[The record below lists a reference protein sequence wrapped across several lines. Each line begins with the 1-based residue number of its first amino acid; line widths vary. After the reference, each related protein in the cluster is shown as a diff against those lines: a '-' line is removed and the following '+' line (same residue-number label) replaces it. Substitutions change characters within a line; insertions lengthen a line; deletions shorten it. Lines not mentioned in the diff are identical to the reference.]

1 MIIDKETKDLI
12 SRIDSV
18 QGKIDEIANE
28 TANARDDAIA
38 AIREFLE
45 GIEGHSYQTDNLED
59 FYNITYQFNDDNI
72 YPLMLKRVFL
82 EGTGDDASLRF
93 ETEDFEL
100 PTWEICTDDIFAIF
114 ELIFNAERDKK
125 IAYINGK
132 VSEHKPYA
140 IRLNNEIEI
149 DRALELTPVLSTMV
163 REKIDH
169 IAFTDNEADGAK
181 AFTNFTDGV
190 YINELPLMSLTE
202 IEAELI
208 KGAYMVR

>member
-1 MIIDKETKDLI
+1 MDKNLINLIDK
-12 SRIDSV
+12 V

-28 TANARDDAIA
+28 TTSARDDAIA
-38 AIREFLE
+38 AIRDFLE
-45 GIEGHSYQTDNLED
+45 GVEGRSIQLDNLDD
-59 FYNITYQFNDDNI
+59 FYNIIYEANDGDV
-72 YPLMLKRVFL
+72 YTSMVKRVFL
-82 EGTGDDASLRF
+82 KDIYDSTCVCVEI
-93 ETEDFEL
+93 EENEEL
-100 PTWEICTDDIFAIF
+100 PAWELLTDDLFEIF
-114 ELIFNAERDKK
+114 ELIFSAERDKK

-149 DRALELTPVLSTMV
+149 DRTLELTPVLSTVV

-190 YINELPLMSLTE
+190 YIDELPLMSLTE
-202 IEAELI
+202 IEVELA

>member
-1 MIIDKETKDLI
+1 MDNELINNIDK
-12 SRIDSV
+12 V
-18 QGKIDEIANE
+18 QSKIDEIANE
-28 TANARDDAIA
+28 TASARDDALA
-38 AIREFLE
+38 AIHEFLE
-45 GIEGHSYQTDNLED
+45 GIEGRSYRTDNLED
-59 FYNITYQFNDDNI
+59 FYNITYEYNEENL
-72 YPLMLKRVFL
+72 YPTMLKRVFL
-82 EGTGDDASLRF
+82 KDIDGHEMLLF

-100 PTWEICTDDIFAIF
+100 SAREIFTEDIFAIF
-114 ELIFNAERDKK
+114 ELIFGAERDKK

-140 IRLNNEIEI
+140 IRLNQDVEIT
-149 DRALELTPVLSTMV
+149 RTVELTPVLSTMV

-190 YINELPLMSLTE
+190 YIDELPLKSLAE

>member
-1 MIIDKETKDLI
+1 MDNNLISIIDK
-12 SRIDSV
+12 V

-28 TANARDDAIA
+28 TASARDDALA

-45 GIEGHSYQTDNLED
+45 GVEGRSYQTDNLED
-59 FYNITYQFNDDNI
+59 FYNITYQFNEENI

-82 EGTGDDASLRF
+82 KDIDGYEMLFF

-100 PTWEICTDDIFAIF
+100 PAREIYTEDIFAIF
-114 ELIFNAERDKK
+114 ELIFGAERDKK

-132 VSEHKPYA
+132 VSEHKPYV

-149 DRALELTPVLSTMV
+149 DRTLELTPVLSTVV

-169 IAFTDNEADGAK
+169 IAFTDNETDGAK

-190 YINELPLMSLTE
+190 YIDELPLMSLAQ
-202 IEAELI
+202 IEAELA

>member
-1 MIIDKETKDLI
+1 MDNNLISIIDK
-12 SRIDSV
+12 V

-28 TANARDDAIA
+28 TASARDDALA

-45 GIEGHSYQTDNLED
+45 GIEDRSYQTDNLED
-59 FYNITYQFNDDNI
+59 FYNITYQFNEENI

-82 EGTGDDASLRF
+82 KDIDGYEMLFF

-100 PTWEICTDDIFAIF
+100 PAREIYTEDIFAIF
-114 ELIFNAERDKK
+114 ELIFGAERDKK
-125 IAYINGK
+125 VAYINGK
-132 VSEHKPYA
+132 VSEHKPYV

-149 DRALELTPVLSTMV
+149 DRTLELTPVLSTVV

-190 YINELPLMSLTE
+190 YIDELPLMSLAQ
-202 IEAELI
+202 IEAELA

>member
-1 MIIDKETKDLI
+1 MDNNLISIIDK
-12 SRIDSV
+12 V

-28 TANARDDAIA
+28 TASARDDALA
-38 AIREFLE
+38 AIRDFLE
-45 GIEGHSYQTDNLED
+45 GIEGRSYQTDNLED
-59 FYNITYQFNDDNI
+59 FYNITYEVNEENL
-72 YPLMLKRVFL
+72 YPTMLKRVFIKTDIDGYERL
-82 EGTGDDASLRF
+82 YF
-93 ETEDFEL
+93 ETEDVEL
-100 PTWEICTDDIFAIF
+100 SASQLFTEDIFAIF
-114 ELIFNAERDKK
+114 ELIFGAERDKK

-132 VSEHKPYA
+132 VSEHKPYV

-149 DRALELTPVLSTMV
+149 DRTLELTPVLSTVV

-190 YINELPLMSLTE
+190 YIDELPLMSLAH
-202 IEAELI
+202 IEAELA

>member
-1 MIIDKETKDLI
+1 MDKELINNIDK
-12 SRIDSV
+12 V

-28 TANARDDAIA
+28 TASARDDALA

-45 GIEGHSYQTDNLED
+45 GIEGRSYRTDNLED
-59 FYNITYQFNDDNI
+59 FYNITYEYNEENL
-72 YPLMLKRVFL
+72 YPTMLKRVFL
-82 EGTGDDASLRF
+82 KDIDGYEMLLF

-100 PTWEICTDDIFAIF
+100 SAHEIFTEDIFAIF

-132 VSEHKPYA
+132 VSEHKPYV

-149 DRALELTPVLSTMV
+149 DRTLELTPVLSTMV

-190 YINELPLMSLTE
+190 YIDELPLKSLAE

>member
-1 MIIDKETKDLI
+1 MEKDLI
-12 SRIDSV
+12 KNIDKV
-18 QGKIDEIANE
+18 QCKIDEIANE
-28 TANARDDAIA
+28 TSSARDDAIA
-38 AIREFLE
+38 AIRDFLE
-45 GIEGHSYQTDNLED
+45 GVEGRSIQLDNLED
-59 FYNITYQFNDDNI
+59 FYNVI
-72 YPLMLKRVFL
+72 YEVGDGDVYTSMVKRVFL
-82 EGTGDDASLRF
+82 KDIYDSTSVEI
-93 ETEDFEL
+93 EIEDNEEL
-100 PTWEICTDDIFAIF
+100 PIWELCTDDVFEIF

-140 IRLNNEIEI
+140 IRLNKEIEI

-181 AFTNFTDGV
+181 AFTNFTDSV
-190 YINELPLMSLTE
+190 YIDELPLMSLAE

-208 KGAYMVR
+208 KGAYMTR

>member
-1 MIIDKETKDLI
+1 MDKDLI
-12 SRIDSV
+12 KNIDKV
-18 QGKIDEIANE
+18 QCKIDEIANE
-28 TANARDDAIA
+28 TSSARDDAIA
-38 AIREFLE
+38 AIRDFLE
-45 GIEGHSYQTDNLED
+45 GVEGRSIQLDNLED
-59 FYNITYQFNDDNI
+59 FYNVI
-72 YPLMLKRVFL
+72 YEVGDGDVYTSMVKRVFL
-82 EGTGDDASLRF
+82 KDIYDSTSVEI
-93 ETEDFEL
+93 EIEDNEEL
-100 PTWEICTDDIFAIF
+100 PIWELCTDDVFEIF

-132 VSEHKPYA
+132 VSEHKPYT
-140 IRLNNEIEI
+140 IRLNKEIEI

-190 YINELPLMSLTE
+190 YIDELPLMSLAE
-202 IEAELI
+202 IEAELT

>member
-1 MIIDKETKDLI
+1 MDNNLISIIDK
-12 SRIDSV
+12 V

-28 TANARDDAIA
+28 TASARDDALA

-45 GIEGHSYQTDNLED
+45 GIEGRSYQTDNLED
-59 FYNITYQFNDDNI
+59 FYNITYQFNEENI

-82 EGTGDDASLRF
+82 KDIDGYEMLFF

-100 PTWEICTDDIFAIF
+100 PAREIYTEDIFAIF
-114 ELIFNAERDKK
+114 ELIFGAERDKK

-132 VSEHKPYA
+132 VSEHKPYV

-149 DRALELTPVLSTMV
+149 DRTLELTPVLSTVV

-190 YINELPLMSLTE
+190 YIDELPLMSLAQ
-202 IEAELI
+202 IEAELA

>member
-1 MIIDKETKDLI
+1 MDNNLISIIDK
-12 SRIDSV
+12 V
-18 QGKIDEIANE
+18 QSKIDEIANE
-28 TANARDDAIA
+28 TASARDDALA
-38 AIREFLE
+38 AIRDFLE
-45 GIEGHSYQTDNLED
+45 GVEGRSIQLDNLED
-59 FYNITYQFNDDNI
+59 FYNVI
-72 YPLMLKRVFL
+72 YEVGDGDVYTSMVKRVFL
-82 EGTGDDASLRF
+82 KDIYDSTSVEI
-93 ETEDFEL
+93 EIEDNEEL
-100 PTWEICTDDIFAIF
+100 PIWELCTDDVFEIF

-140 IRLNNEIEI
+140 ICLNNEIEI

-190 YINELPLMSLTE
+190 YIDELPLMSLAE

>member
-1 MIIDKETKDLI
+1 MDKELINNIDK
-12 SRIDSV
+12 V

-28 TANARDDAIA
+28 TASARDDALA
-38 AIREFLE
+38 AIRDFLE
-45 GIEGHSYQTDNLED
+45 GIDGRSYRTDNLED
-59 FYNITYQFNDDNI
+59 FYNITYEFNEENI

-82 EGTGDDASLRF
+82 KDIDGYEMLFF

-100 PTWEICTDDIFAIF
+100 PAREIYTEDIFAIF
-114 ELIFNAERDKK
+114 ELIFGAERDKK

-181 AFTNFTDGV
+181 AFTNFIDGV
-190 YINELPLMSLTE
+190 WVKDLSLMSLAQ
-202 IEAELI
+202 IEVELAN
-208 KGAYMVR
+208 GAYMVR